1 MITFDGKL
9 HVFNVKGGSG
19 ILRVVTLSPKVS
31 CSCPATCEC
40 NHVMAARM
48 FLGMTI
54 PSKSGGG
61 NLSQLRRNT
70 RSRRE
75 KRVGENNHVR
85 MILRVHIKSVVI

>member
-19 ILRVVTLSPKVS
+19 IPRVVTLSPKVS
-31 CSCPATCEC
+31 CSCLATCEC

-48 FLGMTI
+48 FLGMMI

-61 NLSQLRRNT
+61 NLSQLRR
-70 RSRRE
+70 SRRE
-75 KRVGENNHVR
+75 KRVGENNHIR